1 MEVEFLSF
9 EDVQKLVRDDTI
21 EVKRIIHDTL
31 SDGGFYVFY
40 QYKKEVV
47 QQERQKLLELVEI
60 AKEVSS
66 EEDYTTLKNNR
77 QREMYL
83 SQFHLLTKGDA
94 GDVIE
99 LLKPEMAV
107 LFKEEEKG
115 V

>member
-31 SDGGFYVFY
+31 SDGGFYVFFELKNKMV
-40 QYKKEVV
+40 YK
-47 QQERQKLLELVEI
+47 ERQKLIELVEI
-60 AKEVSS
+60 AKEVST

-77 QREMYL
+77 QREIYL

-107 LFKEEEKG
+107 LLKEEKQ
-115 V
+115 